1 LYSRLPADWSLPGRR
16 GKMPLKEAVE
26 TEAQLF
32 QAGSRKLT
40 TRPTDWLRRQL
51 TWLLE
56 KAVGL
61 F

>member
-1 LYSRLPADWSLPGRR
+1 
-16 GKMPLKEAVE
+16 MPLKEAVE

-32 QAGSRKLT
+32 EAGNRKLII
-40 TRPTDWLRRQL
+40 RLTDWLHRQL

-56 KAVGL
+56 KAAGL